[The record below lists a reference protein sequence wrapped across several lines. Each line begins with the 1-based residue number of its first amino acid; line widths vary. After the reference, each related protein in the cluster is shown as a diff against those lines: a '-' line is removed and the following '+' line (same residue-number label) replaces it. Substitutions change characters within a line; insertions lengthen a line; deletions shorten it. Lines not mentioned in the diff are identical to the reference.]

1 MYEAIL
7 VGGAI
12 DAYRALSRF
21 DWNEVDRLIRIIE
34 MEPGI
39 DDLHTVQVPVPPNL
53 MTAYDSGTWRIVY
66 RLVDDAFVEIWGISR
81 IGDEPRLEDRP
92 ELRL

>member
-1 MYEAIL
+1 
-7 VGGAI
+7 
-12 DAYRALSRF
+12 
-21 DWNEVDRLIRIIE
+21 
-34 MEPGI
+34 MEPGV

-53 MTAYDSGTWRIVY
+53 LTAYDSGTWRIVY